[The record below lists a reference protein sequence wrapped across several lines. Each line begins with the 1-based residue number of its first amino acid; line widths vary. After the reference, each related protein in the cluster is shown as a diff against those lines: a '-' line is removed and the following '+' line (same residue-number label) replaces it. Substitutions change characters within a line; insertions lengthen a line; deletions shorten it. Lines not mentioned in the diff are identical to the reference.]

1 MWNRHSDGQLTL
13 PTTTKERYM
22 IPLAIPNIGE
32 LEGTYLQQCV
42 DTNFVSSVGPFVD
55 QLENGIAERHGGVKG
70 VATSSGT
77 AALHVGLLSLGV
89 SAGDIVICPSFTF
102 IASANAISHCH
113 ATPWLLDI
121 SADTWTLDPNQ
132 LRVALEQHTEASGKY
147 RVHKISKQRIAAI
160 MPVYTLGTPADM
172 DAIGQIAQEF
182 NIPVLA
188 DAAAA
193 VGVSYKDRPLATV
206 ANLTAFSFN
215 GNKTITSGGGGM
227 LIGSDIEALARAK
240 HLSTTAR
247 SSANYDYD
255 TIGYNYRMTNIQAA
269 VGCAQLERLDEFLAR
284 KRYIRAQYNKII
296 ETLPGISPFPEIID
310 VASACWF
317 SGFKIEGNIKTST
330 QRVCDYFSKQGIE
343 ARSFWKPVHLQ
354 TPYENVLS
362 MNQSIT
368 EHTWSR
374 IITLPCST
382 NITDD
387 EIDKVS
393 IAISNVTL
401 RNVQNELT
409 A

>member
-1 MWNRHSDGQLTL
+1 
-13 PTTTKERYM
+13 M

-55 QLENGIAERHGGVKG
+55 HLENGIAERHGGVKG

-102 IASANAISHCH
+102 IAPANAISHCH

-147 RVHKISKQRIAAI
+147 RVHKVSKQRIAAI

-172 DAIGQIAQEF
+172 EAVGQIAQEF
-182 NIPVLA
+182 NIPILA

-193 VGVSYKDRPLATV
+193 VGVSYKGQPLASV

-255 TIGYNYRMTNIQAA
+255 TIGFNYRMTNIQAA
-269 VGCAQLERLDEFLAR
+269 VGCAQLERLDTFLDK
-284 KRYIRAQYNKII
+284 KRHIRNTYNAAF
-296 ETLPGISPFPEIID
+296 ENTPGLTLFPSVPGLE
-310 VASACWF
+310 SACWM
-317 SGFKIEGNIKTST
+317 SGLIIEESKTLSVASLCEKLAT
-330 QRVCDYFSKQGIE
+330 SGVE
-343 ARSFWKPVHLQ
+343 ARPFWKPVHLQ
-354 TPYENVLS
+354 TPY
-362 MNQSIT
+362 QSALT
-368 EHTWSR
+368 FNATVSEELWSR

-382 NITDD
+382 GLTDA
-387 EIDKVS
+387 EQQKEPRRRV
-393 IAISNVTL
+393 VGK
-401 RNVQNELT
+401 
-409 A
+409 